1 MLCVEGKVFL
11 QTSLPSKQIINVFQ
25 SRNCVIVI
33 SLFRQWFRFPVHIEI
48 ACTQEVSVE
57 CILAVALY
65 TLLKTQTSI
74 LILKS
79 LTSVATPAAFLPPFG
94 CSLNHDGWTWA
105 SGEGG
110 SAAAQASLVAQRVK
124 NLPEI
129 QETWVRSLGQEAS
142 LGKEMTTHSSI
153 LAWIIPWT
161 EEPGG
166 LQSTGVT
173 KEFNTTE
180 QLTHSVSCL
189 QPRECFVCMWASH
202 DNSTGDVVGLRM
214 CPVRRREGGNASL
227 GVDIGVPERLLV
239 S

>member
-48 ACTQEVSVE
+48 ACTQEVLVE

-166 LQSTGVT
+166 L
-173 KEFNTTE
+173 
-180 QLTHSVSCL
+180 
-189 QPRECFVCMWASH
+189 
-202 DNSTGDVVGLRM
+202 
-214 CPVRRREGGNASL
+214 
-227 GVDIGVPERLLV
+227 
-239 S
+239 